1 MSIIVRDFRPGD
13 EATFCDINLEWIERF
28 FAVEDK
34 DRETLNNPKK
44 YFLDPGGAIFIAED
58 GGEPIGAVALIVMGG
73 GSVELS
79 KMGVRPA
86 AQGQGVGR
94 MLVAAAVNRAREMGM
109 RRVYIETNSI
119 LAPAIKLYREAGFA
133 PLKERVPTPYAR
145 ADVQLELLL

>member
-1 MSIIVRDFRPGD
+1 MSIVVREFIPGD
-13 EATFCDINLEWIERF
+13 EAAFRDINLEWIERF

-44 YFLDPGGAIFIAED
+44 YFLDPGGAIFMAMD
-58 GGEPIGAVALIVMGG
+58 GNDPVGAVALIVMGG

-94 MLVAAAVNRAREMGM
+94 RLIAAAVNRAREMGM
-109 RRVYIETNSI
+109 RRVYIETNSM
-119 LAPAIKLYREAGFA
+119 LVPAIRLYHEAGFV
-133 PLKERVPTPYAR
+133 PLKERIPTPYAR

>member
-13 EATFCDINLEWIERF
+13 EATFRDINLEWIERF

-34 DRETLNNPKK
+34 DRETLNNPQK

-58 GGEPIGAVALIVMGG
+58 DDNPVGAVALIVMGG

-86 AQGQGVGR
+86 AQGKGVGR
-94 MLVAAAVNRAREMGM
+94 MLIAAAVNRARDMGM

-119 LAPAIKLYREAGFA
+119 LAPAIKLYHEAGFV

>member
-1 MSIIVRDFRPGD
+1 MGIIVRDFRPGD
-13 EATFCDINLEWIERF
+13 EATFRDINLEWIERF
-28 FAVEDK
+28 FSVEDK
-34 DRETLNNPKK
+34 DRETLNNPQK

-58 GGEPIGAVALIVMGG
+58 SGNPVGAVALIVMGG

-145 ADVQLELLL
+145 ADVQLERLL